1 MAVRHFDY
9 NEAKATMAKIQE
21 EAGKVDK
28 YLQNCD
34 DIIKQNVGVE
44 DRWSGQRANDFK
56 QKWEKSAA
64 EFKSFVQLINS
75 YAGRIEESTRAHE
88 SFDNKT
94 I

>member
-1 MAVRHFDY
+1 MAVRSY
-9 NEAKATMAKIQE
+9 NYDEAKSTMAKILE
-21 EAGKVDK
+21 EAEKVAK

-56 QKWEKSAA
+56 QKWDNSAA

-75 YAGRIEESTRAHE
+75 YAGRIEESTNAHKK
-88 SFDNKT
+88 FDNKT

>member
-1 MAVRHFDY
+1 MAVRSFSYD
-9 NEAKATMAKIQE
+9 EAKSTMAKIQE

-28 YLQNCD
+28 YLRNCD

-88 SFDNKT
+88 KFDNET

>member
-1 MAVRHFDY
+1 MAVRSY
-9 NEAKATMAKIQE
+9 NYDEAKSTMAKIQE
-21 EAGKVDK
+21 EAGKVEK

-44 DRWSGQRANDFK
+44 NGWSGRRANDFK

-64 EFKSFVQLINS
+64 EFNSFVQLINA

>member
-1 MAVRHFDY
+1 
-9 NEAKATMAKIQE
+9 MAKILE
-21 EAGKVDK
+21 EAEKVAK

-56 QKWEKSAA
+56 QKWDNSAA
-64 EFKSFVQLINS
+64 EFNSFVQLIKT
-75 YAGRIEESTRAHE
+75 YAGRIEESTNAHKK
-88 SFDNKT
+88 FDNKT

>member
-1 MAVRHFDY
+1 MAVRSFSYD
-9 NEAKATMAKIQE
+9 EAKSTMAKIQE

-64 EFKSFVQLINS
+64 EFKSFVQLINTYANKIDES
-75 YAGRIEESTRAHE
+75 YRVHQQ
-88 SFDNKT
+88 FDETAN
-94 I
+94 